1 MRLALSDDQSA
12 FARECRRLFDKEWST
27 ARVREVATPAGS
39 GHYDQLHQR
48 IAEAGWLEI
57 AASAPDDDEFGTLVE
72 LGIAYQEAGRALAP
86 TTLYSCVFAELL
98 LRRCADSITAQE
110 LNDQVA
116 SGAMLAT
123 VAYLEP
129 DGRSVDLDGDLGT
142 VASRDGE
149 GWILNGRKTFV
160 LNAASA
166 DKLLVTARIV
176 DSARPAAAS
185 VGVFVVDAQA
195 GEIGQVPYDTFGH
208 DSQSEVTFDAVMLPA
223 DALLAGPLEAPAWE
237 EFFGVVV
244 DEVTALLC
252 MEMVGGAE
260 RVLEDTAAYVAQR
273 EAFGRPIGTF
283 QAVQHTLANVA
294 IDVAAAR
301 VASRYAVWAVCAKQD
316 ARREVSVAKSW
327 ISRVY
332 KDATLAAHQLFG
344 GAGYVRE
351 ADLHLWSQRAKATE
365 PLFGGRVS
373 HLRRLASRD
382 LAGASTQDWQ

>member
-12 FARECRRLFDKEWST
+12 FGRECRRLFEKEWST
-27 ARVREVATPAGS
+27 ALVREVATPAGP
-39 GHYDQLHQR
+39 GHHDRLHQR

-57 AASAPDDDEFGTLVE
+57 AAAAPGDDEFGTLVE

-86 TTLYSCVFAELL
+86 TTLYSSVFAELL
-98 LRRCADSITAQE
+98 LRRCSNSTAAAE
-110 LNDQVA
+110 LNHQIA
-116 SGAMLAT
+116 SGDVLGA

-129 DGRSVDLDGDLGT
+129 DGPTPELADSQRT
-142 VASRDGE
+142 VASRDGQS
-149 GWILNGRKTFV
+149 WILNGRKTFV

-166 DKLLVTARIV
+166 QKLLVTARIV
-176 DSARPAAAS
+176 DSASPAGNS
-185 VGVFVVDAQA
+185 FGVFLVDGQA
-195 GEIGQVPYDTFGH
+195 RGLEQTQYDTFGH
-208 DSQSEVTFDAVMLPA
+208 DSQSEVTFDNVALPG
-223 DALLAGPLEAPAWE
+223 DSLLAGPLETQAWQE
-237 EFFGVVV
+237 CIGVVV

-260 RVLEDTAAYVAQR
+260 RVLADTAGYVAQR

-283 QAVQHTLANVA
+283 QAVQHMLANVA
-294 IDVAAAR
+294 VEVAAAR
-301 VASRYAVWAVCAKQD
+301 VASRYAVWAVSAKHD

-332 KDATLAAHQLFG
+332 KDTTLAAHQLFG

-365 PLFGGRVS
+365 PLFGGRAH
-373 HLRRLASRD
+373 HLRRLASQD
-382 LAGASTQDWQ
+382 LAGATTQDGR

>member
-1 MRLALSDDQSA
+1 MHLALSDEQSA

-27 ARVREVATPAGS
+27 ARVREVATPAGA
-39 GHYDQLHQR
+39 GHHGQLHQR

-98 LRRCADSITAQE
+98 LRRCADSNKAKE

-116 SGAMLAT
+116 SGAVLAT
-123 VAYLEP
+123 VAYLEQ
-129 DGRSVDLDGDLGT
+129 DGRSFDLDGDLGT
-142 VASRDGE
+142 VASRDDE

-176 DSARPAAAS
+176 DSARPATPT
-185 VGVFVVDAQA
+185 VGVFVIDAQ
-195 GEIGQVPYDTFGH
+195 GGGIGQVPYETFGH
-208 DSQSEVTFDAVMLPA
+208 DSQSEVTFDAAVLPA
-223 DALLAGPLEAPAWE
+223 DALLTGPLEAPAWT
-237 EFFGVVV
+237 FFGAVL

-301 VASRYAVWAVCAKQD
+301 VASRYAVWAVCAKPD
-316 ARREVSVAKSW
+316 ALREVSVAKSW

-365 PLFGGRVS
+365 PLFGGRVT

-382 LAGASTQDWQ
+382 RAGASTQDWQ

>member
-12 FARECRRLFDKEWST
+12 FGRECRRLFEREWST
-27 ARVREVATPAGS
+27 ALVRDIATPAGP
-39 GHYDQLHQR
+39 GHHDHLHHR
-48 IAEAGWLEI
+48 IAEAGWLQI
-57 AASAPDDDEFGTLVE
+57 AAAAPGDDEFGTLVE

-98 LRRCADSITAQE
+98 LRRCSNSTAAGE
-110 LNDQVA
+110 LNHQIA
-116 SGAMLAT
+116 SGDVLAT
-123 VAYLEP
+123 VAHLEP
-129 DGRSVDLDGDLGT
+129 DGPTPEPADSHPT

-149 GWILNGRKTFV
+149 SWILNGRKVFV

-166 DKLLVTARIV
+166 EKLLVTASIV
-176 DSARPAAAS
+176 DSASPAGNS
-185 VGVFVVDAQA
+185 FGVFLVDGQA
-195 GEIGQVPYDTFGH
+195 RGVEQNAYDTFGH
-208 DSQSEVTFDAVMLPA
+208 DSQSEVTFDNVVLPS
-223 DALLAGPLEAPAWE
+223 DSLLAGPLETRAWQE
-237 EFFGVVV
+237 IIGVVV

-283 QAVQHTLANVA
+283 QAVQHILANVA
-294 IDVAAAR
+294 VEVAAAR
-301 VASRYAVWAVCAKQD
+301 VASRYAVWAVSAKHD

-332 KDATLAAHQLFG
+332 KNTTLAAHQLFG

-365 PLFGGRVS
+365 PLFGGRVH
-373 HLRRLASRD
+373 HLRRLASHD
-382 LAGASTQDWQ
+382 LAGAITQDWQ